1 MKTMGKAFKVALLG
15 CGTVG
20 SGVARIML
28 DQKDSLESRA
38 GRRVE
43 LTRIVDLFP
52 SRSASRHDLPLNLFA
67 GGGADLSS
75 AEASAQID
83 AVFADPE
90 IDLVVE
96 TIGGTSAFVLGVC
109 ERAIRSGKHLVTANK
124 ALLAEK
130 GELLFSAAQEC
141 GVELGFEAAVCGAIP
156 VIRVV
161 KDSFAG
167 DEVASLSGI
176 MNGTSNYVLSK
187 MQAEELSFQEALS
200 LAQSA
205 GYAEAD
211 PTLDI
216 GGGDAGHKLALL
228 IRLAFGRRVEYEK
241 LAIRG
246 IQDVSK
252 GDIRAA
258 KELDCAI
265 KLICQA
271 QLEGGVLHAQVSPM
285 MVKETNVLSRVN
297 GATNAIR
304 FMNRYSGEHILVGKG
319 AGSLETGSAVVADI
333 VFIARNEGNAPATSP
348 NGHGELRNLDDVPFP
363 YTIIFDTE
371 DVPGITGLVTTAIG
385 DEGINIDTV
394 GHNLHGKDVA
404 VFCVETMP
412 CPRSSVD
419 RAIAEMRRKRP
430 GVFRTDPK
438 VYPVLG

>member
-1 MKTMGKAFKVALLG
+1 
-15 CGTVG
+15 
-20 SGVARIML
+20 
-28 DQKDSLESRA
+28 
-38 GRRVE
+38 
-43 LTRIVDLFP
+43 
-52 SRSASRHDLPLNLFA
+52 
-67 GGGADLSS
+67 
-75 AEASAQID
+75 
-83 AVFADPE
+83 
-90 IDLVVE
+90 
-96 TIGGTSAFVLGVC
+96 VLGVC
-109 ERAIRSGKHLVTANK
+109 ERALKSGKHLVTANK
-124 ALLAEK
+124 ALLAER
-130 GELLFSAAQEC
+130 GEVLFSAAREA
-141 GVELGFEAAVCGAIP
+141 GLELGFEAAVCGAIP

-167 DEVASLSGI
+167 DEVSSLSGI

-187 MQAEELSFQEALS
+187 MQAEDLSFQEALS

-228 IRLAFGRRVEYEK
+228 IRLAFGRHVDYSK
-241 LAIRG
+241 LSIRG

-271 QLEGGVLHAQVSPM
+271 QLVDGVVHAAVSPM
-285 MVKETNVLSRVN
+285 MVKQTNVLSRVN

-333 VFIARNEGNAPATSP
+333 VFIARNAGNNIEASP
-348 NGHGELRNLDDVPFP
+348 NGHGDMQNLDEIPFP
-363 YTIIFDTE
+363 YTLIFDTE
-371 DVPGITGLVTTAIG
+371 DVPGITGLVATAIG
-385 DEGINIDTV
+385 DQGINIDTV

-412 CPRSSVD
+412 CTRNSVV
-419 RAIAEMRRKRP
+419 RAIAEMQRRRP
-430 GVFRTDPK
+430 GVFRTEPK
-438 VYPVLG
+438 IYPVLN